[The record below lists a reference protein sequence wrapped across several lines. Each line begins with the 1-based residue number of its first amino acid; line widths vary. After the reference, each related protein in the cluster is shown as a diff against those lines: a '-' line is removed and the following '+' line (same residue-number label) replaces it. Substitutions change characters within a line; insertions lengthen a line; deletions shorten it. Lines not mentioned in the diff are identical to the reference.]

1 MDSLIYN
8 SKIEVKKSPIHG
20 YGVFAKENIKKGEIL
35 EECHF
40 MSLPL
45 PEKLSGLMDVSFYQS
60 TNIGRYYFL
69 FPRLDRYNLLEEKI
83 EKAEYILP
91 FGTGCIYNSSPNAN
105 ADWDTDIKK
114 RLLIFKAIKDIE
126 KGKEIFTN
134 YELHLAWCKKINL
147 I

>member
-1 MDSLIYN
+1 MSILIYN
-8 SKIEVKKSPIHG
+8 SKIEVKKSSIHG
-20 YGVFAKENIKKGEIL
+20 YGVFAKENIKKDEIL

-40 MSLPL
+40 IPLNYDRGYMSY
-45 PEKLSGLMDVSFYQS
+45 YQPS
-60 TNIGRYYFL
+60 NIERYIFL
-69 FPRLDRYNLLEEKI
+69 FPKINKKSFNLPKEKLELV
-83 EKAEYILP
+83 LP
-91 FGTGCIYNSSPNAN
+91 LGGGCIYNSSPNAN